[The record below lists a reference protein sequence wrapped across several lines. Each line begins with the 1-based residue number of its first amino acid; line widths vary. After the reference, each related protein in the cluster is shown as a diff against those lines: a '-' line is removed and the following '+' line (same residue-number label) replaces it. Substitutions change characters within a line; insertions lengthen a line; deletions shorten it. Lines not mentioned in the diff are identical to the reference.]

1 MMRIAPA
8 TSSMPATSRSPS
20 SVTRRRS
27 WMPASPSSSIAT
39 PASRAAAARRSSP
52 AAVSARCTTCAAASP
67 RGSRKTCRWPRADMN
82 RVEIYTTAWCGYC
95 RRAKNLLESKGVAY
109 EEIRVDA
116 EPARR
121 AEMLERSE
129 GRRTVPQ
136 IFIDGR
142 GIGGCDDLFEL
153 ERRGELDKLLGTE

>member
-1 MMRIAPA
+1 
-8 TSSMPATSRSPS
+8 
-20 SVTRRRS
+20 
-27 WMPASPSSSIAT
+27 
-39 PASRAAAARRSSP
+39 
-52 AAVSARCTTCAAASP
+52 
-67 RGSRKTCRWPRADMN
+67 MN

>member
-1 MMRIAPA
+1 
-8 TSSMPATSRSPS
+8 
-20 SVTRRRS
+20 
-27 WMPASPSSSIAT
+27 
-39 PASRAAAARRSSP
+39 
-52 AAVSARCTTCAAASP
+52 
-67 RGSRKTCRWPRADMN
+67 MN

-109 EEIRVDA
+109 EEIRVDT